1 MAGTL
6 TPAWFLYFAD
16 DEGNPLVGGTVETF
30 ITGTSTPTPVYQD
43 SGLSTEWPN
52 PFDIPADGCV
62 TIYQAA
68 NTIKAV
74 IRDADGVLVR
84 TVDPIQST
92 ALTSG
97 SSAGTAFTFGGDDS
111 YPITVTALPS
121 GTTVATIHPGTS
133 FFSVDSSDL
142 VGDYILQGMMQAAS
156 GDTVTA
162 SLVNL
167 SQGSP
172 DTAIVSIASTS
183 AAGEL
188 QTSSAITF
196 AAGGTARTYAV
207 KTKTASGGASY
218 VWGLALVRSS

>member
-16 DEGNPLVGGTVETF
+16 DEGNPLVGGKVYTY

-43 SGLSTEWPN
+43 ADLNTEWDN
-52 PFDIPADGCV
+52 PIIIPADGV
-62 TIYQAA
+62 VVIYQAA
-68 NTIKAV
+68 NTIKA
-74 IRDADGVLVR
+74 IIHDADDVLVR
-84 TVDPIQST
+84 TIDPIGSN
-92 ALTSG
+92 ALNTSAGG
-97 SSAGTAFTFGGDDS
+97 SSFTFGGNDS

-121 GTTVATIHPGTS
+121 GTAVSTIHPGTS
-133 FFSVDSSDL
+133 FFSIDSSDL
-142 VGDYILQGMMQAAS
+142 VGDYVLQGMMQA
-156 GDTVTA
+156 GTGETVTA

-183 AAGEL
+183 TTGEL
-188 QTSSAITF
+188 QTSSVITF

-207 KTKTASGGASY
+207 KTKTATGVASY
-218 VWGLALVRSS
+218 VWGLALVRST